1 METYDNPLIKY
12 DLLSVEALDK
22 IHISLDLLIEQ
33 GYIEYEESLKRTYE
47 NIIGIYNLERNDK
60 KMWEMVWNHG
70 IQSLFQM
77 EQQSGIQG
85 ISLTKP
91 ESVDELATL
100 NSVIRLMA
108 QERGA
113 EQPLNK
119 FARFKEDI
127 SLWYSE
133 MDHYGLTQ
141 EEQKILEP
149 VIKISYGICEAQE
162 KFMQLVQMPECG
174 GFDLTWADR
183 LRKSI
188 AKKNPAEYEELQKEY
203 FTQVKEK
210 GLSRNLCNY
219 VWHVLVSTSRGYG
232 FNLSHTLAYS
242 LIALQEMN
250 LAYRYPTIFWDCA
263 CLISDSGGTKENEEE
278 EEEETED
285 IINYDES
292 VEDFGEEEEDDEED
306 DNERASLKTRKK
318 KKTKSNNY
326 GKIASAIGKIQANGV
341 IVTRPNINKSTLTF
355 SPNAESNIIEYG
367 LSGISRINEDLIKE
381 IIANRPYSSVEDFL
395 GRIKLTKPQA
405 ISIIK
410 SGALDIFEDRLEI
423 MDSYINSIYGRKNT
437 VNLRNLQMLISYKML
452 PERFDFQIK
461 CFNYNKY
468 LKKLE
473 TLIDGVEYYI
483 LDNIAIRF
491 FEANFDIDQ
500 LVPDDRAES
509 GFILKKIIWT
519 KIYKKQQD
527 IIRIYVKENH
537 DKILE
542 NLNKILFD
550 EMWNKYAQGSLSKWE
565 MDSVSFYYHEHE
577 LANVN
582 LKKNYLEDF
591 EELPEQPEVESVIF
605 IKGKQIPL
613 FKITRICGTV
623 LDRDKTKKIVTL
635 LTTSGVVTVRFFG
648 DIFTHYDRQISEKGP
663 DGKKHVVE
671 KSIFSRGNKIIISG
685 IRREDTFTAKKY
697 SRTP

>member
-1 METYDNPLIKY
+1 
-12 DLLSVEALDK
+12 
-22 IHISLDLLIEQ
+22 
-33 GYIEYEESLKRTYE
+33 
-47 NIIGIYNLERNDK
+47 
-60 KMWEMVWNHG
+60 
-70 IQSLFQM
+70 
-77 EQQSGIQG
+77 
-85 ISLTKP
+85 
-91 ESVDELATL
+91 
-100 NSVIRLMA
+100 
-108 QERGA
+108 
-113 EQPLNK
+113 
-119 FARFKEDI
+119 
-127 SLWYSE
+127 
-133 MDHYGLTQ
+133 
-141 EEQKILEP
+141 
-149 VIKISYGICEAQE
+149 
-162 KFMQLVQMPECG
+162 
-174 GFDLTWADR
+174 
-183 LRKSI
+183 
-188 AKKNPAEYEELQKEY
+188 
-203 FTQVKEK
+203 
-210 GLSRNLCNY
+210 
-219 VWHVLVSTSRGYG
+219 
-232 FNLSHTLAYS
+232 
-242 LIALQEMN
+242 MN

-278 EEEETED
+278 EEEEEIED

-306 DNERASLKTRKK
+306 DNESSPLKTKKK
-318 KKTKSNNY
+318 KKTKSNDY
-326 GKIASAIGKIQANGV
+326 GKIASAIGKIQAGGV
-341 IVTRPNINKSTLTF
+341 TVTRPNINKSTLTF
-355 SPNAESNIIEYG
+355 FPNAESNIIEYG

-381 IIANRPYSSVEDFL
+381 IIANRPYSSAEDFL

-405 ISIIK
+405 VSIIK
-410 SGALDIFEDRLEI
+410 SGALDIFGDRLEI

-452 PERFDFQIK
+452 PEQFDFQIK

-483 LDNIAIRF
+483 LDNIAIKF

-509 GFILKKIIWT
+509 GFILKKTIWT

-527 IIRIYVKENH
+527 IIRIYIKENH

-550 EMWNKYAQGSLSKWE
+550 IMWNKYAEGSLSKWE
-565 MDSVSFYYHEHE
+565 MNSVSFYYHEHE

-591 EELPEQPEVESVIF
+591 GELPEQPEVESVIF

-613 FKITRICGTV
+613 FKISRICGTV

-671 KSIFSRGNKIIISG
+671 KSIFSRGNKIIVSG
-685 IRREDTFTAKKY
+685 IRREDIFTAKKY
-697 SRTP
+697 SRTPWHMVELIESVNEDGTIITRERVGVD